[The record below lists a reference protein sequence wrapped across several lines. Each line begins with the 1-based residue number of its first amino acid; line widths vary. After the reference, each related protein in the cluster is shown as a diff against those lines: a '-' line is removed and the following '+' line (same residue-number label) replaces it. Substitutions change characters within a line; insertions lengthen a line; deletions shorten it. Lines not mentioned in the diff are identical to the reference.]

1 MMMRGKYAAAAAVL
15 AGTCEGAFAAS
26 PALDKAD
33 VAWMLVATIL
43 VLFMTIPGIALFTA
57 AWPVKEHSFDSGAV
71 IRHLLRLVGSLGGGR
86 ILTGIYRRQPLDR
99 QLLSGLFEGH

>member
-15 AGTCEGAFAAS
+15 AGTCESAFAAA

-43 VLFMTIPGIALFTA
+43 VLFMTIPGIALFYGGMARKKNILSITNA
-57 AWPVKEHSFDSGAV
+57 ASLKTG
-71 IRHLLRLVGSLGGGR
+71 LV
-86 ILTGIYRRQPLDR
+86 
-99 QLLSGLFEGH
+99 

>member
-1 MMMRGKYAAAAAVL
+1 MIMRGKYAAAAAVL

-43 VLFMTIPGIALFTA
+43 VLFMTIPGIALFYGGMAVKRTFSQFWRSHPSSA
-57 AWPVKEHSFDSGAV
+57 APC
-71 IRHLLRLVGSLGGGR
+71 R
-86 ILTGIYRRQPLDR
+86 
-99 QLLSGLFEGH
+99 